1 MNQMRINI
9 VPKRIFTN
17 RKFIGAAVICL
28 LLVAAD
34 TLHGQTD
41 IVYVREKDRTSQV
54 KGKITA
60 TSPDNVSVKTRSGN
74 EDVAISRITKIKFA
88 GEPSQLD
95 RARSSFKSGRY
106 DDCLKELKKITKAP
120 ATPAIKSEMEFFEV
134 FANAQKALRGD
145 NDVTAKQAGS
155 SINTFVKNNPDSY
168 HYYAASET
176 LGKLFLAVGKLELAE
191 REFEKLTNSKSPD
204 MKMRGAFQS
213 GNVQLMN
220 NNFSAA
226 KANFQTIAGMSG
238 SSDEAKEFKL
248 LAQCQSA
255 KADAHSG
262 NPGDAIKTLEKI
274 IATNSSDN
282 ERLFAFAYN
291 ALGQCYLKSDRLK
304 PASRA
309 FLRTHLLF
317 AGDAESHSEA
327 LYNLATI
334 WPKLNQND
342 RANEMR
348 QTLKS
353 RYRNSYWASKL

>member
-1 MNQMRINI
+1 MNQKRKTIQR
-9 VPKRIFTN
+9 RIFTN
-17 RKFIGAAVICL
+17 RKFIGAAVTFL
-28 LLVAAD
+28 LLAA
-34 TLHGQTD
+34 TNAVHAQTD
-41 IVYVREKDRTSQV
+41 IVYVRVKDRTSQV

-60 TSPDNVSVKTRSGN
+60 TSPDGVSVKTRSGD
-74 EDVAISRITKIKFA
+74 EDISISRITKIKFS

-95 RARSSFKSGRY
+95 RARSSFNSGRY

-120 ATPAIKSEMEFFEV
+120 ATPQIKSEMEFFQV

-155 SINTFVKNNPDSY
+155 SINQFVKNNPNSY

-176 LGKLFLAVGKLELAE
+176 LGKLFLAIGKLDLAQ

-226 KANFQTIAGMSG
+226 KANFETIKTMGA

-255 KADAHSG
+255 KADAQSG
-262 NPGDAIKTLEKI
+262 NLGDAIKTLEKI

-282 ERLFAFAYN
+282 ERLFAFVYN
-291 ALGQCYLKSDRLK
+291 ALGQCYLKSARLK

-317 AGDAESHSEA
+317 AGDSESHAEA
-327 LYNLATI
+327 LYNLAII